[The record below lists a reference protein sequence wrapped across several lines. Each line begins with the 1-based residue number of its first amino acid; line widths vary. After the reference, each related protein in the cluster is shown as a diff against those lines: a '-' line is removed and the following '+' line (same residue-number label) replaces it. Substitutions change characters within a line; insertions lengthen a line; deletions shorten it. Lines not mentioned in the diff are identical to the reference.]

1 MFQAFRELSEGVR
14 GMVAALESLQA
25 AQAEDIEL
33 RRSSGDMEERV
44 SALELSRALWE
55 ADVEAEFKKAESSR
69 QAAMNAESRTRTMKR
84 SYEKYADPF
93 DEDSE
98 ETVVA
103 NRDVIP
109 KQYVQNGEEEGMQP
123 VHMGVE
129 SPKQAILRAK
139 FL

>member
-1 MFQAFRELSEGVR
+1 
-14 GMVAALESLQA
+14 MVTALERLQRS
-25 AQAEDIEL
+25 QAEDLEL
-33 RRSSGDMEERV
+33 RRSSGDTEERL

-93 DEDSE
+93 LEDEPE
-98 ETVVA
+98 EVVT
-103 NRDVIP
+103 NRGIIP
-109 KQYVQNGEEEGMQP
+109 QPYAENGEEEGVPP
-123 VHMGVE
+123 VHMGLE

>member
-1 MFQAFRELSEGVR
+1 MFRAFRDLSEGVR
-14 GMVAALESLQA
+14 GMVTALEGLQRS
-25 AQAEDIEL
+25 QAEDLEL
-33 RRSSGDMEERV
+33 RRSSGDVEDRL
-44 SALELSRALWE
+44 SALETSRAMWE
-55 ADVEAEFKKAESSR
+55 AEVEADFLKAESSR

-93 DEDSE
+93 DEDVE

-103 NRDVIP
+103 NRGVLP
-109 KQYVQNGEEEGMQP
+109 EQYVQNGEAEGVPP

-129 SPKQAILRAK
+129 NPKQAILRAK

>member
-1 MFQAFRELSEGVR
+1 MFQAFRDLSEGVR
-14 GMVAALESLQA
+14 GMVAALEGLQRS
-25 AQAEDIEL
+25 QADDLEL

-84 SYEKYADPF
+84 SYEKYVDPF
-93 DEDSE
+93 DDDSE
-98 ETVVA
+98 ATVVE
-103 NRDVIP
+103 NRGIIP
-109 KQYVQNGEEEGMQP
+109 EQYVENGEAEGVP
-123 VHMGVE
+123 ALYMGLE
-129 SPKQAILRAK
+129 DKKQALMRAK